1 VKRAGPWFLLPVAV
15 TLPPEAVEA
24 LAAVRRSGTVVRF
37 EVKKACEQER
47 WRLKVVYAPG
57 GDPAAMPVQLGLVW
71 SEDRDGLRALA
82 RRLRAEQGGAPVVE
96 DP

>member
-1 VKRAGPWFLLPVAV
+1 VEPV
-15 TLPPEAVEA
+15 LPPDAEEA
-24 LAAVRRSGTVVRF
+24 LAAVRRAGRILRF

-57 GDPAAMPVQLGLVW
+57 GDEAAPPVQLGLLW

-82 RRLRAEQGGAPVVE
+82 ARLRASTGGPVSAG
-96 DP
+96 PAARRRG